1 MVIISG
7 SAPGGMTL
15 ILKVDSSRSGQS
27 WFCRVDVGG

>member
-7 SAPGGMTL
+7 SGGMTL
-15 ILKVDSSRSGQS
+15 VDSSRSGQS